1 MRRLGDRHGPVAEG
15 TQQQEVRDAEEGHST
30 VLGDR
35 TDSRDLAGAE
45 TEVESLCAC
54 AAGKTGMAANDA
66 KSDCSV
72 DEVGGAAEGE
82 GQWG

>member
-1 MRRLGDRHGPVAEG
+1 M
-15 TQQQEVRDAEEGHST
+15 

-35 TDSRDLAGAE
+35 TDSRDLAGAA
-45 TEVESLCAC
+45 TEGESLCAC
-54 AAGKTGMAANDA
+54 AAGKTEMAANDA

-72 DEVGGAAEGE
+72 DEVGRAAEGE

>member
-1 MRRLGDRHGPVAEG
+1 M
-15 TQQQEVRDAEEGHST
+15 
-30 VLGDR
+30 VLGNG
-35 TDSRDLAGAE
+35 TDSGDLAGAE
-45 TEVESLCAC
+45 TEGESLCTC

-66 KSDCSV
+66 KSDCSA